1 AVNHVVN
8 NGTVLVRDAG
18 TSLSLSSSNSQNDSG
33 TFDANQVISNYRL
46 IGRSV
51 WNTRWLLIIPAGE
64 LLSDRN
70 EAIQRF
76 INGALLPGG
85 TRDGNSLVISGGGK
99 RRPAE
104 SLPAGQYDLR
114 FLVSETPI
122 RNATARMEIPKN
134 GEAAVQLNIASPGF
148 QFALADPAEWDPETR
163 AVCERQGSQIDA
175 MDPLTWLSQP
185 LPRLARKACLLNL
198 LAKARSLPSA
208 RPGESLCPLIE
219 SIHWADV
226 DRIDVK
232 GAGLLPKLRSMT
244 DWKDPAPV
252 HPAHAQTLSSI
263 FGGSP
268 GDYSVESF
276 REPVSERSMQVV
288 VGTHRSSGLEYA
300 EFDIDLGNPGVDLA
314 GLCIHIGELIDPGR
328 TNHLDLYPHL
338 RAGAASDFMYYKL
351 EMASGQVA
359 AHGKS

>member
-1 AVNHVVN
+1 MQERIRIRF
-8 NGTVLVRDAG
+8 TRDGAPLPV
-18 TSLSLSSSNSQNDSG
+18 SRL
-33 TFDANQVISNYRL
+33 DANAGLVFAYESSAEPLGFGIGLEPGNVIVANAMATVRQVEDWRPEEFRL
-46 IGRSV
+46 AV
-51 WNTRWLLIIPAGE
+51 
-64 LLSDRN
+64 
-70 EAIQRF
+70 
-76 INGALLPGG
+76 